1 MPKKNRLKTDSLNSL
16 MIYILGHKPYEFGL
30 IPGEEGFVSY
40 KELLT
45 AIHEE
50 PGWGHIG
57 QGNINEVLFGKDR
70 ESFEAGEDSIR
81 AVHRRW
87 SFKNITYG
95 DQSPPRILFT
105 GVRRRA
111 HPVVL
116 EKGLRPID
124 GRYYALSPD
133 RAMAERIGKRKD
145 RKCVLLEVRACSARD
160 AGIPILIF
168 GDLFLAGEIPP
179 EFISGPPVPKEIIKI
194 KEEKTGEKQE
204 PVPDF
209 FGGTF
214 ILDLNRDRSLVRK
227 EKGRKRRSWKEEAR
241 KSRRK
246 GRI

>member
-1 MPKKNRLKTDSLNSL
+1 MPKKNRIKTESLNRL

-30 IPGEEGFVSY
+30 VPDEEGFVSY

-50 PGWGHIG
+50 PGWGYIR

-70 ESFEAGEDSIR
+70 ESYQVGEDCIR

-87 SFKNITYG
+87 SFINITSG
-95 DQSPPRILFT
+95 DQSPPGILFI
-105 GVRRRA
+105 GVRRKA

-124 GRYYALSPD
+124 GKYYALSPD

-145 RKCVLLEVRACSARD
+145 RKCVLLEVMASSARE
-160 AGIPILIF
+160 AGILIILF

-179 EFISGPPVPKEIIKI
+179 EFISGPPVPKEMTKT
-194 KEEKTGEKQE
+194 EEVKVRQKPE

-209 FGGTF
+209 LGGTF
-214 ILDLNRDRSLVRK
+214 ILDLNRDMSPDRK
-227 EKGRKRRSWKEEAR
+227 EKGRKKRGWKEEAR
-241 KSRRK
+241 KSRRR
-246 GRI
+246 GE